1 MSKFQSFGALTL
13 AGALALSTALTV
25 GIQTASASGLPDS
38 LVWTAYGTNTSG
50 YAQSVAMG
58 NMLKNSHGV
67 TLTVKPGKND
77 VSRMLPLK
85 MGKADYCVCGVTA
98 YFATEGVGMFGT
110 GKWGPQ
116 NMRLL
121 MSSMGATGTG
131 VATAAS
137 ANIATPADLKGRRIP
152 WVRGADSLNVPM
164 TAMLAFGGLTWD
176 DVEKVEYS
184 GFKDMWEAVING
196 QGDAAFATTV
206 TPLAEQLA
214 ASPKG
219 IHWLPLKHDDSE
231 AWDRLTSS
239 APYFVKHTATVGAD
253 ISADKPWEGAAY
265 PYPVL
270 IGGTDRSDDEV
281 YALVKA
287 LDEGFDD
294 YKNNAPGASG
304 WALEQQNLTWV
315 IPYHD
320 GAVRYFKEVGVWT
333 DEAEAH
339 NQKLVQRQDII
350 LSAWDAFMAGETP
363 SEDEAFKAAWLAKRA
378 EALRGA
384 GLEPVFE

>member
-1 MSKFQSFGALTL
+1 MSKSLFI
-13 AGALALSTALTV
+13 GALALCGAATANAAQAA
-25 GIQTASASGLPDS
+25 GNLPDT

-58 NMLKNSHGV
+58 NMLKNTHGV

-85 MGKADYCVCGVTA
+85 MGKADYCTCGVTA

-110 GKWGPQ
+110 EKWGPQ
-116 NMRLL
+116 NMRLVL
-121 MSSMGATGTG
+121 SAMGASGTG
-131 VATAAS
+131 VATAAE
-137 ANIATPADLKGRRIP
+137 ANIATPADLRGKRIP

-184 GFKDMWEAVING
+184 GFKDMWEALVNG

-219 IHWLPLKHDDSE
+219 VHWLPLDHDDAE
-231 AWDRLTSS
+231 GWDRLTTF
-239 APYFVKHTATVGAD
+239 APYFVKHTATVGAG
-253 ISADKPWEGAAY
+253 ISADTPWEGTAY

-270 IGGTDRSDDEV
+270 IGDTDRSADEV

-287 LDEGFDD
+287 LDEGYDQ
-294 YKNNAPGASG
+294 YKDNAPGAKG
-304 WALEQQNLTWV
+304 WALSQQNLTWV

-320 GAVRYFKEVGVWT
+320 GAVRYFTDVGIWT
-333 DEAEAH
+333 NEAEAH
-339 NQKLVQRQDII
+339 NQALIKRQGVI
-350 LSAWDAFMAGETP
+350 LGAWDTFMAGDTP
-363 SEDEAFKAAWLAKRA
+363 SDEEAFKAAWLAQRA
-378 EALRGA
+378 ESLRAA
-384 GLEPVFE
+384 GFEPVFE